1 MRTIIKIAKNEL
13 RQLFYSPIAWILL
26 VIFFVQAGMAFSDV
40 IGMLLRYRSLGFDL
54 SGITYQ
60 IFYDP
65 YSGIY
70 PNIQGYLFIYIP
82 LLTMGLISRDRIIGA
97 DKLLLSSPITN
108 FQIVMGK
115 FMSMAFYG
123 VIMFSILIIE
133 DVFCIV
139 CIKTI
144 DVGPVLSGLLGLY
157 LLLLAYSA
165 IGIFMSSLTR
175 YQIVSAVGTIAI
187 LFAINYITTLWQ
199 DIPVVREIAY
209 WVGIAGRADTF
220 ILGMICSEDVIYF
233 LAVICLFI
241 GLTVIKMNKSTA
253 RLTGMASTLSYI
265 GLILGFCVVGFVSS
279 RPAMKFYWD
288 TTYTKSRTLTETS
301 QEVMKNL
308 DGPMTI
314 TTFVNLLGN
323 DFYTSAPK
331 SYTRD
336 VKRFDHYTR
345 FKPEIKMK
353 YVYYWHE
360 SDRYPLNTSAFKGLS
375 EKEKAE
381 KLAKIQ
387 KVNLKNFLAPD
398 QLDEIN
404 EKYGLDDESYGF
416 VRVIEGGP
424 YGRSARLRVYD
435 DQEHHPGETEITA
448 AMKSLYA
455 DLPVVGVLTGHG
467 ERNIN
472 SLSDKGYF
480 TFARSS
486 SFRHALM
493 NQGFDLREISL
504 ADGDIPSDI
513 NILLIADPIS
523 PFSDE
528 EIERILSYINAGGNL
543 MVAGK
548 PYNRKNLEPVMD
560 ALGLKFMDGI
570 LVQESSNY
578 APDLTIGDYK
588 KEAIEVSR
596 GFLPYILK
604 KMKLAGNG
612 TMAIQNIAASEKGF
626 NVHEIA
632 VTDTAVTDT
641 TRVWNE
647 LQTIDFE
654 NEKVEFNPESGE
666 QLLTGEPFYIAMER
680 NVGDKEQRVVVLGNA
695 DMIANGELM
704 MTRSGINA
712 ADYAIIMESFRYLSD
727 DEFPVYITRQPG
739 IDNELLYIDGRADRK
754 RIKWVFNAILPGLVA
769 LCGLFVLIR
778 RRSR

>member
-1 MRTIIKIAKNEL
+1 MRTIYNIAKNEL

-60 IFYDP
+60 VFYDT
-65 YSGIY
+65 YSGVY
-70 PNIQGYLFIYIP
+70 TSIQGYLFIYIP
-82 LLTMGLISRDRIIGA
+82 LLTMGLISRDKLIGA

-108 FQIVMGK
+108 YQIVMGK
-115 FMSMAFYG
+115 FLSMAFYG
-123 VIMFSILIIE
+123 VIMFSVLIIE
-133 DVFCIV
+133 ALFCIICV
-139 CIKTI
+139 RTL

-187 LFAINYITTLWQ
+187 LFGINYITTIGQ
-199 DIPVVREIAY
+199 DIPIVRDIAY
-209 WVGIAGRADTF
+209 WIGIAGRADTF

-233 LAVICLFI
+233 LAVIALFI
-241 GLTVIKMNKSTA
+241 GLTVIKMNVNSA
-253 RLTGMASTLSYI
+253 RLTGKSATFSYI
-265 GLILGFCVVGFVSS
+265 GIIVAFCAVGYISS
-279 RPAMKFYWD
+279 RPAMKFYLD
-288 TTYTKSRTLTETS
+288 TTHTKSRTLTEAS

-308 DGPMTI
+308 EGPLTI
-314 TTFVNLLGN
+314 TTYVNLLGN
-323 DFYTSAPK
+323 DFYTGAPK
-331 SYTRD
+331 SYVRD

-345 FKPEIKMK
+345 FKPEMKMK

-360 SDRYPLNTSAFKGLS
+360 SDKYPLKNAAFKDLT

-381 KLAKIQ
+381 KMAKIQ
-387 KVNLKNFLAPD
+387 KINLKRFLSPD
-398 QLDEIN
+398 QLGEIN
-404 EKYGLDDESYGF
+404 EKYDLEGEDYGF

-424 YGRSARLRVYD
+424 YGRTARLRVYD
-435 DQEHHPGETEITA
+435 DNEHHPGETEITA

-455 DLPVVGVLTGHG
+455 DLPIVGVLTGHG
-467 ERNIN
+467 ERDIN
-472 SLSDKGYF
+472 GLSDKGYF

-493 NQGFDLREISL
+493 NQGFDIREISL
-504 ADGDIPSDI
+504 TDSDVPSDI
-513 NILLIADPIS
+513 SILLIADPLT
-523 PFSDE
+523 PFTDE
-528 EIERILSYINAGGNL
+528 ETVRIMTYINNGGNL

-548 PYNRKNLEPVMD
+548 PYNRANLDPIMD
-560 ALGLKFMDGI
+560 ALGLRFMDGI

-578 APDLTIGDYK
+578 APDLTVGDFK
-588 KEAIEVSR
+588 KEAVEVSR

-604 KMKLAGNG
+604 KTKLTGSG
-612 TMAIQNIAASEKGF
+612 TMAIEDIATADKGF
-626 NVHEIA
+626 TLRQIA
-632 VTDTAVTDT
+632 VTDTAATDT

-654 NEKVEFNPESGE
+654 NELAEFNPESGE
-666 QLLTGEPFYIAMER
+666 RLLDSEPFYVALNR
-680 NVGDKEQRVVVLGNA
+680 NVGDKEQRVIVLGNA

-704 MTRSGINA
+704 MNRPGINA

-727 DEFPVYITRQPG
+727 GEFPVYITREPG
-739 IDNELLYIDGRADRK
+739 IDNELLYVDGRADRK
-754 RIKWVFNAILPGLVA
+754 RIKWIFNAILPGLIA
-769 LCGLFVLIR
+769 LCGIFVLIR
-778 RRSR
+778 RKSR